1 MKRYRLRGIVRM
13 RWNVDEIVEGK
24 NSDDAIKRLIDRLY
38 AQDGEDNTD
47 DLYFEEVKEE
57 EDVRK

>member
-1 MKRYRLRGIVRM
+1 M